1 MNGGSWRLAA
11 AVALLSAPAL
21 AQPTPVTRPL
31 RDVVVTYVLDGQAP
45 AAVPGGIPGP
55 VTLSWDAAG
64 QRLRAEADGRS
75 QVALID
81 LQARSGQVID
91 TALRIVLPLPIR
103 ARDLQPL
110 LLDGTRLHPRGTDR
124 VAGLPCTVAAFD
136 TAQGPGTV
144 CLTADGVPLRG
155 EGRVGGKPGRF
166 TAVAVRYGPVPPELF
181 VVPPGYMA
189 LGGNG
194 PGGLADLQELR
205 GLLGRSR

>member
-1 MNGGSWRLAA
+1 MTAGSWRLAA
-11 AVALLSAPAL
+11 VLTLLVAPAL
-21 AQPTPVTRPL
+21 AQPLPATRPL

-45 AAVPGGIPGP
+45 ASVPGGIPGP

-64 QRLRAEADGRS
+64 QRLRAEAEGRS

-81 LQARSGQVID
+81 LRNRSGQVID
-91 TALRIVLPLPIR
+91 TALRMVLPLPIR
-103 ARDLQPL
+103 ASDLQPL
-110 LLDGTRLHPRGTDR
+110 LLDETRLHPRGKDR
-124 VAGLPCTVAAFD
+124 VAGLACTVAVFE
-136 TAQGPGTV
+136 TAHGPGTV

-166 TAVAVRYGPVPPELF
+166 TAVAVRYGAVAPELF

-189 LGGNG
+189 LGRNG
-194 PGGLADLQELR
+194 HGGLAGLQDLR